1 MSKNLVCRGSS
12 STFDTWYPG
21 VCSLLISE
29 DIKRSTLEM
38 CKKANI
44 VLATFS
50 SCNPH
55 IKTILFNSHC
65 LSLYGAAL
73 WNITYKQLNSLEV
86 AFNNILRRIWKLPRR
101 CHTRI
106 LHKVSHMESLFNRT
120 LLLSDRFT
128 TRNCRSKSNFI
139 RESFMR
145 SKSMIFT
152 PTDINT
158 LCERKQYIKEYSNE
172 DLMCAVYIR
181 YLRLYCERDMD
192 FDVESVIHTVCCD

>member
-1 MSKNLVCRGSS
+1 MLHLGHVLHC
-12 STFDTWYPG
+12 TLDD
-21 VCSLLISE
+21 SE

-44 VLATFS
+44 VLA
-50 SCNPH
+50 CNPH

-73 WNITYKQLNSLEV
+73 WNITCKQLNSLEV
-86 AFNNILRRIWKLPRR
+86 AFNNILRRIWRLPRR

-152 PTDINT
+152 PTGINT

-172 DLMCAVYIR
+172 DFMCAVYIR
-181 YLRLYCERDMD
+181 YY
-192 FDVESVIHTVCCD
+192 VCIVQEMWTLMLNL